1 VYRGEEKI
9 KEELKKERRRKI
21 RERER
26 EREML
31 VHLGQRKREEER
43 NPSHMILGI
52 LVF

>member
-1 VYRGEEKI
+1 VYRGEEKLR
-9 KEELKKERRRKI
+9 EELIKERRRKI
-21 RERER
+21 RKRER

-31 VHLGQRKREEER
+31 VDLGQRKREEER